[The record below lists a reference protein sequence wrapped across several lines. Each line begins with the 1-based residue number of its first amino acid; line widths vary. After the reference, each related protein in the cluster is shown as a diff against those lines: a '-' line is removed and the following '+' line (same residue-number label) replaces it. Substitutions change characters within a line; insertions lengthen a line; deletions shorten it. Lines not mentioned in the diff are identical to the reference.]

1 MQTNSA
7 AEHLQVIRTL
17 MERAALYRRAL
28 SPIMV
33 FAGSVGLLASIAAR
47 VCHVE
52 SLSSFCGLW
61 LGVACVTIAGVLL
74 LARRQALKS
83 EEAFWSPPLRRVT
96 QALMPPLTIGLLIG
110 LLALTAP
117 GGEKVSVVMLPIA
130 WMLCYGCGLHA
141 AGFFVPR
148 GQQLLGWFFILSAC
162 VLWADAVFVGLPRDA
177 ATANTVMGAFFGVA
191 HLAYGLYLRFTE
203 NRKDAA

>member
-1 MQTNSA
+1 MDSNSA

-28 SPIMV
+28 APIMI
-33 FAGSVGLLASIAAR
+33 FAGAVGLLASIAAR
-47 VCHVE
+47 LCRVE
-52 SLSSFCGLW
+52 TLSSFCGLW
-61 LGVACVTIAGVLL
+61 LGVALVTVAGVLL
-74 LARRQALKS
+74 LARRQAMKDA
-83 EEAFWSPPLRRVT
+83 EAFWSPPVRRVT
-96 QALMPPLTIGLLIG
+96 QALMPSLTTGLLMG

-117 GGEKVSVVMLPIA
+117 GKEAVSVLMLPIA

-148 GQQLLGWFFILSAC
+148 GLQLFGWFFILSAC

-177 ATANTVMGAFFGVA
+177 ATANLVMGAFFGVV

-203 NRKDAA
+203 HRKNAA

>member
-1 MQTNSA
+1 MDTNSA

-28 SPIMV
+28 APIMF
-33 FAGSVGLLASIAAR
+33 FAGTVGLLASIAAR

-52 SLSSFCGLW
+52 TRGSFCGLW
-61 LGVACVTIAGVLL
+61 LGVAVVTVAGVLL
-74 LARRQALKS
+74 LARRQAVKD
-83 EEAFWSPPLRRVT
+83 EETFWSPPLRRVT
-96 QALMPPLTIGLLIG
+96 QALMPSLTIGLLIG
-110 LLALTAP
+110 VLALTAP
-117 GGEKVSVVMLPIA
+117 GKEKVSVLMLPIT

-148 GQQLLGWFFILSAC
+148 GLQLFGWFFILSAC
-162 VLWADAVFVGLPRDA
+162 ALWADAVFVGLPRDV
-177 ATANTVMGAFFGVA
+177 ATANVVMAAFFGVV
-191 HLAYGLYLRFTE
+191 HLAYGIYLRFTE

>member
-28 SPIMV
+28 APIM
-33 FAGSVGLLASIAAR
+33 FFTGAVGLLASVAAR
-47 VCHVE
+47 VCRVE
-52 SLSSFCGLW
+52 TLSSFCGLW
-61 LGVACVTIAGVLL
+61 LGVALVTVAGVLL
-74 LARRQALKS
+74 LARRQALKDA
-83 EEAFWSPPLRRVT
+83 EAFWSPPLRRVT

-110 LLALTAP
+110 VLALTAP
-117 GGEKVSVVMLPIA
+117 GKEKVSVLMLPIA

-148 GQQLLGWFFILSAC
+148 GLQLFGWFFILSAC
-162 VLWADAVFVGLPRDA
+162 ALWADAVFIGLPRDA
-177 ATANTVMGAFFGVA
+177 TTANTVMGAFFGVV